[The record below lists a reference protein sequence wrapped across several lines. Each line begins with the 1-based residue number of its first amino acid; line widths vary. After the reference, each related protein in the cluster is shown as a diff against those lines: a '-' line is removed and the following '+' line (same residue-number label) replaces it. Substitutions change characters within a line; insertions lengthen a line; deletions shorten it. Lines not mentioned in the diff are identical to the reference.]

1 MKDNIVTAVD
11 DALLL
16 LMLLGEKDNLGL
28 SELSRLSGMN
38 KSKVYRLLC
47 TLENRHFVQ
56 KNDNPVTY
64 HLGHQLLS
72 LGNCA
77 RQQIDYIQV
86 ADIEA
91 ERLRQRFDEN
101 IQLRIRDNDD
111 VLQVL
116 HKPSGQSLQVRSE
129 AGNRRAL
136 GSGASGRVLL
146 AYSPLDVQSHFTE
159 KNPSLIQTLAD
170 IHTRGF
176 AITRG
181 ELTAGIGAIATP
193 IFTQNGDCIAALSI
207 SLPLSR
213 FSDDKEK
220 EMTEQLLQSALR
232 ISRQL
237 GYIPNN

>member
-16 LMLLGEKDNLGL
+16 MMLLGEKNNLGL
-28 SELSRLSGMN
+28 SELARLSGMN

-47 TLENRHFVQ
+47 TLEHRDFVQ

-77 RQQIDYIQV
+77 RQQINYIQV

-91 ERLRQRFDEN
+91 EHLRQLFDEN
-101 IQLRIRDNDD
+101 IQLRIRDHHEI
-111 VLQVL
+111 LQVL

-129 AGNRRAL
+129 AGNRRQL

-146 AYSPLDVQSHFTE
+146 AYAPTTVQALFVE
-159 KNPSLIQTLAD
+159 KNNSLTKSLDEIRA
-170 IHTRGF
+170 RGF

-181 ELTAGIGAIATP
+181 ELTAGIGAIAAP
-193 IFTQNGDCIAALSI
+193 IFSQQGECIAALSI

-213 FSDDKEK
+213 FSDEK
-220 EMTEQLLQSALR
+220 EHSMTEQLLQATQR

-237 GYIPNN
+237 GYHL

>member
-16 LMLLGEKDNLGL
+16 LMLLGEKNNLGL
-28 SELSRLSGMN
+28 SELARLSGMN

-56 KNDNPVTY
+56 KNENPVTY

-77 RQQIDYIQV
+77 RQQIYYIQV
-86 ADIEA
+86 AEIEA
-91 ERLRQRFDEN
+91 EQLRQRFDEN
-101 IQLRIRDNDD
+101 IQMRIRDNDEI
-111 VLQVL
+111 LQVL
-116 HKPSGQSLQVRSE
+116 HKPSGQSLQVRSD
-129 AGNRRAL
+129 AGNRRPL

-146 AYSPLDVQSHFTE
+146 AYSPKDVQAHFIK
-159 KNPSLIQTLAD
+159 KNPSIEKSIATIRMQ
-170 IHTRGF
+170 GF

-181 ELTAGIGAIATP
+181 ELTAGIGAIAAP
-193 IFTQNGDCIAALSI
+193 IFSQQGECIASLSI
-207 SLPLSR
+207 SLLLSR
-213 FSDDKEK
+213 FSDEK
-220 EMTEQLLQSALR
+220 EQDMTEQLFQSALR

-237 GYIPNN
+237 GYDS

>member
-11 DALLL
+11 DALLI
-16 LMLLGEKDNLGL
+16 LMLLGEKNNLGL
-28 SELSRLSGMN
+28 SELARLSGMN

-56 KNDNPVTY
+56 KNESPVTY

-86 ADIEA
+86 AEIEA
-91 ERLRQRFDEN
+91 EQLRQRFDEN
-101 IQLRIRDNDD
+101 IQLRIRDNDE

-116 HKPSGQSLQVRSE
+116 HKPSGQSLQVHSE

-146 AYSPLDVQSHFTE
+146 AYSPLDVQSHFTT
-159 KNPSLIQTLAD
+159 KNPSLSQTLTD
-170 IHTRGF
+170 IHSRGF

-181 ELTAGIGAIATP
+181 ELTAGIGAIAAP

-213 FSDDKEK
+213 FSDEKEK

-237 GYIPNN
+237 GFIPNN

>member
-16 LMLLGEKDNLGL
+16 LMLLGEKNNLGL
-28 SELSRLSGMN
+28 SELARLSAMN

-77 RQQIDYIQV
+77 RQQINYIQI
-86 ADIEA
+86 ADVEA
-91 ERLRQRFDEN
+91 EHLRQLFDEN
-101 IQLRIRDNDD
+101 IQLRIRDHHEI
-111 VLQVL
+111 LQVL

-129 AGNRRAL
+129 AGNRRTL

-146 AYSPLDVQSHFTE
+146 AYSPSEIQSYFTE
-159 KNPSLIQTLAD
+159 KNQQLAHSLVEIRSQ
-170 IHTRGF
+170 GF

-181 ELTAGIGAIATP
+181 ELTAGIGAIAAP
-193 IFTQNGDCIAALSI
+193 IFAQNGECIAALSI

-213 FSDDKEK
+213 FTEEK
-220 EMTEQLLQSALR
+220 QQFMTKQLAQSALR
-232 ISRQL
+232 VSRQL
-237 GYIPNN
+237 GYYP